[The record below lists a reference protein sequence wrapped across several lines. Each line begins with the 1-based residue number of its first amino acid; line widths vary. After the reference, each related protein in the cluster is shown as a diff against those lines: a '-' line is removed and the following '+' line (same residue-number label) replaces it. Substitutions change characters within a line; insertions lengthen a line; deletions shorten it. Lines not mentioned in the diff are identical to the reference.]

1 MVNTDTTTLT
11 VHTTVLYASDGGG
24 NPLWEPEW
32 IDAMLATATTLVQHA
47 VTFRQAPL
55 SMGLAEDATYALNQ
69 TQLLARFLRSRAPRR
84 LTLVISRPNTEDTAG
99 LALQGPQLRPII
111 VMRARGDALT
121 LDAIARIFLHEVA
134 HCAGVLES
142 DAETIQDTEIGRA
155 LLRAWVTSVNAGKGD
170 D

>member
-1 MVNTDTTTLT
+1 MINHPPTTLA
-11 VHTTVLYASDGGG
+11 VHTTVLYTSEGGG

-47 VTFRQAPL
+47 VTFRQAPT
-55 SMGLAEDATYALNQ
+55 SMGLADDATYALNQ
-69 TQLLARFLRSRAPRR
+69 TQLLARFLRSRAKRR

-134 HCAGVLES
+134 HCAGSLES
-142 DAETIQDTEIGRA
+142 DADTMLDTDAGRA
-155 LLRAWVTSVNAGKGD
+155 QLRAWVGQVNHGKGD
-170 D
+170 N